1 MAVLSIAPNLY
12 TRYMTSI
19 FSEVGAIIVV
29 AAFCALLARLF
40 KQPPLLG
47 YIVAGIALGPLGFG
61 LVHQS
66 ETLDAMRQIGI
77 ALLLF
82 LVGLELDWSK
92 ARQQL
97 HTASITAL
105 IQALGSFLAGIFLT
119 AALGLPLLTGVY
131 VGIILAFSSTVIVIK
146 FLSESRDLNSLHGR
160 LSVGILLVQ
169 DLIAIA
175 ALVLLNGITGNSS
188 IGVTDQ
194 LILLVVKV
202 AALLSLVWIL
212 SQYILPPLFARI
224 ARSTELLFMSSLAWC
239 FCFAILMKQFD
250 FPLESGAFLA
260 GLTLASLPYGLD
272 IVNRLRS
279 LRDFFVVIFFVSLG
293 ISLQVPG
300 GSYILLT
307 TLFLLFTVL
316 AKPIITF
323 FCLTSHGYR
332 SRTAFLTGLTQSQ
345 LSEFSLIIITIGI
358 SRGSI
363 SGELASALTF
373 TAIISILI
381 STVLLGARN
390 SLFHWLKDLL
400 HLAERKHRHNE
411 SFTAEM
417 EERLDNHIIIFGYHR
432 MGYHILKKLHQ
443 LGHHVV
449 VVDFNPDIIQ
459 KLRDQN
465 IDCVYGDVEDEDI
478 FEAIHLERAS
488 MVVSTIPHHEETTY
502 LIQEVKKRKGNAKL
516 IVTAH
521 DIDNALHYYQVGAD
535 YVILPHLLGGEHV
548 ADLIS
553 RYQDHNLGQ
562 YMRHRAEELKLL
574 RARNHAL
581 YFD

>member
-1 MAVLSIAPNLY
+1 MN
-12 TRYMTSI
+12 TI
-19 FSEVGAIIVV
+19 FGEVGAIITV
-29 AAFCALLARLF
+29 AAACALIARLF

-47 YIVAGIALGPLGFG
+47 YIIAGVALGPLGFSF
-61 LVHQS
+61 VHNS

-77 ALLLF
+77 TLLLF

-92 ARQQL
+92 ARHQL
-97 HTASITAL
+97 RTASITAL
-105 IQALGSFLAGIFLT
+105 IQAVGSFAAGILFTSL
-119 AALGLPLLTGVY
+119 LGIPLLTGVY
-131 VGIILAFSSTVIVIK
+131 VGIILAFSSTVIVVK

-175 ALVLLNGITGNSS
+175 ALVLLDGITGSS
-188 IGVTDQ
+188 ALSVSNQ
-194 LILLVVKV
+194 LVLLIVKI
-202 AALLSLVWIL
+202 AAILSLVWIL
-212 SQYILPPLFARI
+212 SQYVLPPLFARI

-260 GLTLASLPYGLD
+260 GISLASLPYGLD

-293 ISLQVPG
+293 ISLQIPN
-300 GSYILLT
+300 GSYIWLT
-307 TLFLLFTVL
+307 ALFLAFTIF
-316 AKPIITF
+316 AKPAITF
-323 FCLTSHGYR
+323 FSL
-332 SRTAFLTGLTQSQ
+332 AGLTQSQ
-345 LSEFSLIIITIGI
+345 LSEFSLIIISVGIVHGTIN
-358 SRGSI
+358 S
-363 SGELASALTF
+363 ELASALTF

-381 STVLLGARN
+381 STVLHGVRN
-390 SLFHWLKDLL
+390 SLFRSLKGILR
-400 HLAERKHRHNE
+400 LAERKHRHNE
-411 SFTAEM
+411 SLTDEM
-417 EERLDNHIIIFGYHR
+417 EERLENHIIIFGYHR
-432 MGYHILKKLHQ
+432 MGYHILKKLHE
-443 LGHHVV
+443 LGHRVV
-449 VVDFNPDIIQ
+449 VVDFNPDIIR
-459 KLRDQN
+459 KLRAQN
-465 IDCVYGDVEDEDI
+465 IDCVYGDVEDEEI

-488 MVVSTIPHHEETTY
+488 MVVSTIPHHDETVY
-502 LIQEVKKRKGNAKL
+502 LIEEIKKRKSNAKL

-548 ADLIS
+548 ADLITK
-553 RYQDHNLGQ
+553 YQDHNLGQ